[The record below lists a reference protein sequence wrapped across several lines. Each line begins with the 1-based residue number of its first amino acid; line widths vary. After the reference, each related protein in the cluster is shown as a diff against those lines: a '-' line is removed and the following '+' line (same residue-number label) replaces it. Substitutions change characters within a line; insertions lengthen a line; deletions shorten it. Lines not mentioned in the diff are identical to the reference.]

1 MTSQSTWLRRYH
13 DTLDNTS
20 LCRQKRWILSRKV
33 LKASQ
38 KRQAGTLLT
47 SRTGTPDVKV
57 EDVMSSPVITIKETD
72 SVLAAAKLMKKHEIG
87 CVVVVGKSGEAKGLI
102 TERNVVRRVSAFDL
116 VPSKV
121 QAGKSMTKPA
131 STIEASANVTE
142 AAKKMRELKIRRLI
156 VHQGG
161 KLKGIIT
168 SNDIVDIT
176 PALIDVM
183 AEKSQIAPVEKIK
196 ESAPLSGY
204 CDRCGS
210 WADEMKSHDG
220 QFLCDDCLGEV
231 EEPEEE

>member
-1 MTSQSTWLRRYH
+1 MTAHSE
-13 DTLDNTS
+13 
-20 LCRQKRWILSRKV
+20 
-33 LKASQ
+33 
-38 KRQAGTLLT
+38 
-47 SRTGTPDVKV
+47 TPVVKV

-87 CVVVVGKSGEAKGLI
+87 CVVVVGKSGEPKGLI
-102 TERNVVRRVSAFDL
+102 TERDVVRRVTAFDL

-121 QAGKSMTKPA
+121 QSGKSMTKPG
-131 STIEASANVTE
+131 SIIEASASVTE
-142 AAKKMRELKIRRLI
+142 AAKQMRELKIRRLI
-156 VHQGG
+156 VLQNG

-183 AEKSQIAPVEKIK
+183 AEKSKISPVEKVK

-210 WADEMKSHDG
+210 WADELKSQDG
-220 QFLCDDCLGEV
+220 QFLCDDCASEVEEV
-231 EEPEEE
+231 EEPDEE